1 MCLFVFYVSSSSN
14 HRLVYIMIVA
24 YPDHSHLLTTNTKQK
39 YVGTNKRTNVRRL
52 NNRYFAILKIAL
64 IHKS

>member
-24 YPDHSHLLTTNTKQK
+24 FPDHSNLLTTNTKQSMLEITK
-39 YVGTNKRTNVRRL
+39 GPTLGGLIIGTL
-52 NNRYFAILKIAL
+52 LF
-64 IHKS
+64 